1 MLIQLPNDDKE
12 LVERG
17 ESKKEEIVTDYL
29 LRTGIPEHK
38 IAKWFDKHPRPIGL
52 ENNDD
57 EHDFLLFK

>member
-38 IAKWFDKHPRPIGL
+38 IAK
-52 ENNDD
+52 
-57 EHDFLLFK
+57 